1 MDIMKP
7 RVLITG
13 AGGFVGG
20 WVAEAF
26 HLQGWAE
33 VRAGISRWSSAARIA
48 RFPIEIVECDVMNE
62 ATLMAALEDVDY
74 VVHCARGRGDDNTVT
89 VEGTRRLLRCAQA
102 EGVKKLI
109 YMSSV
114 AVYGAAV
121 GAVDE
126 DTHPVFP
133 VTEYGKGK
141 REAEEICRE
150 WATDSFPIAAVRPT
164 LIYGP
169 FSEQWTIPYIQRL
182 ASGRWRSLGRA
193 GEGRCNLVYVGDL
206 VRLIRFLIENDF
218 GTFDVFNANG
228 PEIPTWN
235 SYLERLNAALS
246 LPPLAPPD
254 AALGMRIALRV
265 PIRKFGKYM
274 LAHHKGL
281 LSAVAQ
287 RSPRLKSAMVK
298 TEADLRLMPNSDEIE
313 RFATDVRY
321 STSRAAELGFQP
333 STTVDRGIAL
343 TVDWA
348 KQLLFLA

>member
-1 MDIMKP
+1 MMP
-7 RVLITG
+7 RVLVTG

-20 WVAEAF
+20 WMAEAF

-62 ATLMAALEDVDY
+62 TSMMAALEGCDY

-89 VEGTRRLLRCAQA
+89 VEGTRLLLRCAEAQ
-102 EGVKKLI
+102 GVKKLI

-121 GAVDE
+121 GAIDE
-126 DTHPVFP
+126 DTRPVLP
-133 VTEYGKGK
+133 ITQYGQGK
-141 REAEEICRE
+141 REAEEICR
-150 WATDSFPIAAVRPT
+150 AAAHPGFCIAAIRPT

-182 ASGRWRSLGRA
+182 VSGRWRALGRA

-206 VRLIRFLIENDF
+206 VRLARFLIDSDF
-218 GTFDVFNANG
+218 GSYDVFNANG

-235 SYLERLNAALS
+235 SYLERLNAELD

-254 AALGMRIALRV
+254 RALGLRV
-265 PIRKFGKYM
+265 AMRVPVRKLGKYL
-274 LAHHKGL
+274 LANHKSL
-281 LSAVAQ
+281 VSAVAQ
-287 RSPRLKSAMVK
+287 RSPQLKSAMLK
-298 TEADLRLMPNSDEIE
+298 TEADLRLMPNADEIE
-313 RFATDVRY
+313 RFATEVTY
-321 STSRAAELGFQP
+321 SNARAAGLGFAP
-333 STTVDRGIAL
+333 TTSVDRGIAL

-348 KQLLFLA
+348 RQLRFVT